1 MSSLS
6 VHGLLYNI
14 WASSSSCGILRV
26 DLIAFTLLY
35 QLQRRYFDRWI
46 IDRSLS
52 AKWVKDLTKG
62 VGVEVRRSGAQTV
75 TSRTVN
81 VHVFTSLSQS
91 IYIYGLIV
99 ACTRDRHVT
108 YVCRNICNIAV
119 NVVSFIKLSLQTT
132 ELCCELNNICHLSH
146 SWNSFVI
153 SL

>member
-1 MSSLS
+1 MS

-14 WASSSSCGILRV
+14 WASSSRCGILRV
-26 DLIAFTLLY
+26 DLIALTLLY
-35 QLQRRYFDRWI
+35 QLKRRYFDRWI

-62 VGVEVRRSGAQTV
+62 VGVAVRRSGAQTV

-81 VHVFTSLSQS
+81 VHDLTSLSQS
-91 IYIYGLIV
+91 IYIYARIV

-119 NVVSFIKLSLQTT
+119 NAVSFIKSDQTT
-132 ELCCELNNICHLSH
+132 ELCCEVNNICHLNH
-146 SWNSFVI
+146 SWNSFFI
-153 SL
+153 TL